1 MIVAAVARSRLP
13 SRATIK
19 SPLSSMTKMSFEG
32 SSIVV
37 SLLLVVNVLIWDIVF
52 EVKKILTR

>member
-1 MIVAAVARSRLP
+1 
-13 SRATIK
+13 
-19 SPLSSMTKMSFEG
+19 MTKVSFGG